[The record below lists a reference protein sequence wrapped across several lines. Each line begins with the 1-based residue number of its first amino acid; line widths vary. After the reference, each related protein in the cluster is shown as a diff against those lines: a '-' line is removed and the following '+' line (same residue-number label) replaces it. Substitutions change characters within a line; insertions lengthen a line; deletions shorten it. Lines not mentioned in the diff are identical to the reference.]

1 MYSLLE
7 LGDEKMK
14 ILKVRES
21 SFDRI
26 NKFQKLLFQ
35 NGINNTVESKGDGL
49 YLKVK
54 EKDLD
59 RVLYL
64 AKKNNVY
71 FY

>member
-1 MYSLLE
+1 
-7 LGDEKMK
+7 MK